1 MSTFISPVTLAE
13 LNQVTALFDQYMVF
27 YEQASNPNKYRSYLK
42 ERLDRQEADIFIA
55 YDENQEAQGFVLNY
69 TSFSSV
75 SLGKIIVLND
85 LFVVPE
91 HRQKGVAEALISR
104 VKAFAKEQNAIR
116 VNLSTAK
123 DNVKAQALYEKIGFE
138 QGTKFFN
145 YSLKVN

>member
-1 MSTFISPVTLAE
+1 MSTFISPANLE
-13 LNQVTALFDQYMVF
+13 DLNQVTALFNQYMVF
-27 YEQASNPNKYRSYLK
+27 YEQASNPNKYRAYLK
-42 ERLDRQEADIFIA
+42 ERLDKQEADIFIA
-55 YDENQEAQGFVLNY
+55 YDEHQEAQGFVLNY

-145 YSLKVN
+145 YSFTVN